1 MYAALIQYLEEHDL
15 IRTGPFDSA
24 PCRKAKLDDLDEDKI
39 ALFVRSAKKSRG
51 FPLAENSSTTDIL
64 THLNLLDAGRVTHAA
79 ILLFGK
85 KPQRFL
91 ISSEIKCAHF
101 HGTVV
106 AKPIPS
112 YQVYK
117 GTVFELVDQ
126 AVDFVLSKIN
136 LWVGTRETS
145 TQVPV
150 AYEIPR
156 EVVAEAI
163 VNAVAHRDY
172 TSNGSVQVML
182 FADRLEV
189 WNPGTLPAS
198 LTIEKL
204 RHPHGSVP
212 HNPLLAEPLYLTKYI
227 ERMGTGTG
235 DMIHR
240 CQKIGLPEPQFSIS
254 DGFVTTIWRK
264 PFRDNA
270 VVGQVTGEVTGE
282 VAEEIKRTVLVID
295 KNMKR
300 VEIQHALGLRHEDHF
315 RDAYLIPSLQAGFI
329 EMTIPD
335 KPKSSR
341 QKYRLTAQ
349 GLALKALLIKNST

>member
-1 MYAALIQYLEEHDL
+1 
-15 IRTGPFDSA
+15 
-24 PCRKAKLDDLDEDKI
+24 
-39 ALFVRSAKKSRG
+39 
-51 FPLAENSSTTDIL
+51 
-64 THLNLLDAGRVTHAA
+64 
-79 ILLFGK
+79 
-85 KPQRFL
+85 
-91 ISSEIKCAHF
+91 
-101 HGTVV
+101 
-106 AKPIPS
+106 
-112 YQVYK
+112 
-117 GTVFELVDQ
+117 
-126 AVDFVLSKIN
+126 
-136 LWVGTRETS
+136 
-145 TQVPV
+145 
-150 AYEIPR
+150 
-156 EVVAEAI
+156 
-163 VNAVAHRDY
+163 
-172 TSNGSVQVML
+172 
-182 FADRLEV
+182 
-189 WNPGTLPAS
+189 
-198 LTIEKL
+198 
-204 RHPHGSVP
+204 
-212 HNPLLAEPLYLTKYI
+212 
-227 ERMGTGTG
+227 
-235 DMIHR
+235 MIHR